1 MPRTIRLAGAFL
13 LLFAHLALEA
23 QTGIQPVINNDAE
36 QLVDVV
42 FRNLSC
48 FETANPTFSGS
59 PNQIGT
65 FSNGNSSVGFDSG
78 IIMSNGSVMQAK
90 GPNTSSFTSFS
101 YNNVFVDPD
110 LAMVAG
116 NNTLYDGV
124 VLEFDFTP
132 TTDTI
137 DFRYVFASEEY
148 CEGFNNDN
156 TDVFAFFV
164 TGPGINGP
172 FSNGGVNIARLPNG
186 QNVDVNS
193 VNHTVNT
200 QLYRNNINPF
210 LPQNC
215 GLTNPVAVNEIEYD
229 GMTVELTAG
238 LRVSPCETYHL
249 RMVLADVNDDF
260 FDSAVLLEA
269 GSFAAGLVA
278 FSEPTATA
286 ESAGGLTNAP
296 FEGCSD
302 GELVFNRLDT
312 SDLSQPLVVRFNVS
326 PLSTATPDL
335 DYVAI
340 GDSFIIPAGMTS
352 ATLLIDILEDLEAE
366 GTENIIIRVEN
377 SCNCMAATSELFIV
391 DPPQLTAIAPPP
403 PAPVCRGDSVD
414 LAALVAG
421 GVGNYAF
428 NWSTG
433 STDSLIRAAPSRD
446 STFSVTITD
455 ACQQM
460 QVRDVLVE
468 VTTIR
473 GNLSGSYQLCNG
485 PVSIPIFLS
494 GAANYVVEVLVNG
507 QLQVF
512 ASPTDTLFLTA
523 TQNTAYQLVSVTD
536 ADGGCRVEP
545 TGQTALVSDADFPLV
560 ILTDNA
566 ACQGEASGSLQL
578 DLGSGTAGY
587 QFEWAD
593 FPGQDT
599 SAFSMLPAGNYA
611 VTITDAGGCQL
622 DTFANVTQPAAA
634 LSLQLSPVRDRYCD
648 SLGAAAVTAV
658 GGTAPYDFAWS
669 DGHISGTAD
678 DLEAGNY
685 GLTVTDA
692 AGCVRDTFFTVADLR
707 QQLTALI
714 SGQDQLDCGTGSI
727 TLSAAVNPVAV
738 TYQWTDA
745 GGTVVSTINDLIVS
759 QAGTYTLLVTDPVSN
774 CTATE
779 SFTITESSDLPQLS
793 AGQPAYVLDCND
805 SDQLLSVTVSNAP
818 GILTYSWTGPG
829 GQPLSSSPTLS
840 VTQPGNYT
848 VRVSRTD
855 NGCGADLT
863 IAVTED
869 TAPPVVDLTISGTLN
884 CRDQSV
890 TVSLGSPDP
899 DYRYAVAPTGQMPA
913 AGGGTAAFDLTAVG
927 NYSYYTTS
935 LANGCRDTTDFIVTA
950 DLRTPS
956 VQAGS
961 DLILDCDADFTTAI
975 ATFQPAGSQVSWTD
989 AAGLSAGSGP
999 DLRAAGPGIY
1009 TVTALHPASFCP
1021 ASDQLTVTA
1030 EGPTAVELSFMQPPC
1045 PEVGGSFRILGIT
1058 GGEAPYELSVDERI
1072 FPTSPNRF
1080 SGLPTGAYELV
1091 VTDAAGCQLRD
1102 SFQIFDPAALTVETF
1117 STSVRLGD
1125 TTSLL
1130 ALVNREDDEIAGYT
1144 WTNLGDTTACAT
1156 CPRPL
1161 IRPFGSLIAQVTV
1174 TDTSGCVTTANLPV
1188 FVDERELLYAPT
1200 AFSPGR
1206 VDGNNDF
1213 FMLYGSP
1220 EIVVNINTLQVFD
1233 RWGALVADFSDLKVN
1248 DEAAGWDGTYAGRPL
1263 EQGTYVWSAEFTRFD
1278 GRVEVRH
1285 GAVHLVR

>member
-1 MPRTIRLAGAFL
+1 MSRTIRLAGAL
-13 LLFAHLALEA
+13 LLLLVSFVAAA
-23 QTGIQPVINNDAE
+23 QTGIQPVINNNAE
-36 QLVDVV
+36 ELVDVV

-48 FETANPTFSGS
+48 FETAGPTFSGS

-110 LAMVAG
+110 LAIIAG

-172 FSNGGVNIARLPNG
+172 FSNGGVNIAKLPSG

-193 VNHTVNT
+193 VNHITNS
-200 QLYRNNINPF
+200 QFYRNNINPF

-238 LRVSPCETYHL
+238 IRVSPCETYHL

-278 FSEPTATA
+278 FSQPTATA

-312 SDLSQPLVVRFNVS
+312 SDLSQPLIVRFNVS

-340 GDSFIIPAGMTS
+340 GDSFIIPAGMAS
-352 ATLLIDILEDLEAE
+352 ATLLIDILEDNLAE

-391 DPPQLTAIAPPP
+391 DPPQLTAVAPPP
-403 PAPVCRGDSVD
+403 PAPICLGDSVD
-414 LAALVAG
+414 LASIVAG
-421 GVGNYAF
+421 GVGNYGF
-428 NWSTG
+428 NWSSG
-433 STDSLIRAAPSRD
+433 LMDSLIRVAPDRD
-446 STFSVTITD
+446 STFSVTVTD
-455 ACQQM
+455 ACQQEV
-460 QVRDVLVE
+460 VREVLVE
-468 VTTIR
+468 VVTI
-473 GNLSGSYQLCNG
+473 GGELSGNYQLCNG
-485 PVSIPIFLS
+485 PVSLPIPLF
-494 GAANYVVEVLVNG
+494 GASNYVVEVLVNG
-507 QLQVF
+507 QLQTF
-512 ASPTDTLFLTA
+512 SSATDTLFLTA
-523 TQNTAYQLVSVTD
+523 TQDATYQLVSVTD

-545 TGQTALVSDADFPLV
+545 TGQTALVSDADFPLAV
-560 ILTDNA
+560 ITANV
-566 ACQGEASGSLQL
+566 ACQGEANGSLQL
-578 DLGSGTAGY
+578 DLGSATASY
-587 QFEWAD
+587 EFAWAD

-599 SAFSMLPAGNYA
+599 SAFSMLSAGTYA

-622 DTFANVTQPAAA
+622 DTFITITQPSAA
-634 LSLQLSPVRDRYCD
+634 LGLQLSPIRDRYCD
-648 SLGAAAVTAV
+648 SLGAAEIIPV
-658 GGTAPYDFAWS
+658 GGTAPYTFSWNDNHTA
-669 DGHISGTAD
+669 GAAD
-678 DLEAGNY
+678 DLEPGNY
-685 GLTVTDA
+685 GVTVTDA
-692 AGCVRDTFFTVADLR
+692 AGCVRDTFFAVNDLR
-707 QQLTALI
+707 QQLSAQIGGLN
-714 SGQDQLDCGTGSI
+714 QLDCGTNSLI
-727 TLSAAVNPVAV
+727 LTAAANPVVV

-745 GGTVVSTINDLIVS
+745 SGTVVGTTDQLSVS
-759 QAGTYTLLVTDPVSN
+759 QAGTYTLLVTDPASN

-779 SFTITESSDLPQLS
+779 NFTVQQSSDLPQLN
-793 AGQPAYVLDCND
+793 ADQAAYVLDCN
-805 SDQLLSVTVSNAP
+805 STGQILSVTVTNTVGPLVYA
-818 GILTYSWTGPG
+818 WTGPG
-829 GQPLSSSPTLS
+829 GQPLSSTSTLAVS
-840 VTQPGNYT
+840 EPGNYV

-855 NGCGADLT
+855 NGCNSDLT
-863 IAVTED
+863 IVVTQD
-869 TAPPVVDLTISGTLN
+869 ISPPVVDLTLSGTLN
-884 CRDQSV
+884 CRDQAV
-890 TVSLGSPDP
+890 TVSAVPNS
-899 DYRYAVAPTGQMPA
+899 DYRYAVAPAGQLPPA
-913 AGGGTAAFDLTAVG
+913 AESGATFDLSVAG
-927 NYSYYTTS
+927 NYSFYTIS
-935 LANGCRDTTDFIVTA
+935 QINGCRDTTDFTITA
-950 DLRTPS
+950 DTRTPS
-956 VQAGS
+956 VQAGG
-961 DLILDCDADFTTAI
+961 DLILDCDADFTSAT

-989 AAGLSAGSGP
+989 ANGISAGSGP
-999 DLRAAGPGIY
+999 DLRAGGPGIY
-1009 TVTALHPASFCP
+1009 TVTAIHPESFCT
-1021 ASDQLTVTA
+1021 ATDRLTVTA

-1045 PEVGGSFRILGIT
+1045 PEVGGSFRILSIT
-1058 GGEAPYELSVDERI
+1058 GGEAPYDLNVDGRI
-1072 FPTSPNRF
+1072 FPGAAGRF
-1080 SGLPTGAYELV
+1080 TGLPTGAYELV
-1091 VTDAAGCQLRD
+1091 VTDAAGCEFRD
-1102 SFQIFDPAALTVETF
+1102 SFQIFDAAALTVETF
-1117 STSVRLGD
+1117 PSEVRLGD

-1130 ALVNREDDEIAGYT
+1130 ALVNREEDEIASYL
-1144 WTNLGDTTACAT
+1144 WTNLGDTLACAT

-1188 FVDERELLYAPT
+1188 FVDERRILYAPT

-1206 VDGNNDF
+1206 VDGLNDF

-1220 EIVVNINTLQVFD
+1220 EIVVNINTLQIFD
-1233 RWGALVADFSDLKVN
+1233 RWGALIADFKDLKIN
-1248 DEAAGWDGTYAGRPL
+1248 DEAAGWDGTYAGKRL
-1263 EQGTYVWSAEFTRFD
+1263 EQGTYVWTAEFTRFD
-1278 GRVEVRH
+1278 GGTEVRK